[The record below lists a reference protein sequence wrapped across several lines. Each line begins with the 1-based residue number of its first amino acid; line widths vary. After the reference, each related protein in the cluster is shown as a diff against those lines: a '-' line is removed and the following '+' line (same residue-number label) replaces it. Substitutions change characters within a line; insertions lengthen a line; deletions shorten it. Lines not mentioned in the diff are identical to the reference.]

1 MLRPFLSAGGS
12 GHLAVCSKPLCGCV
26 VSSPPLSLSFS
37 SYKICKIIIPIGLGL
52 HINDLPN
59 INDILKAV
67 SSEQASLVPQL
78 VKNPAGREV
87 ASAFQA

>member
-26 VSSPPLSLSFS
+26 VSSPPLSLSSS
-37 SYKICKIIIPIGLGL
+37 SYKICKIIISIGLGL

-67 SSEQASLVPQL
+67 SSEQASLVPQS
-78 VKNPAGREV
+78 VKNLLAMQKTQV
-87 ASAFQA
+87 

>member
-26 VSSPPLSLSFS
+26 VSSPPLSLSSS
-37 SYKICKIIIPIGLGL
+37 SYKICNIIIPIGLGL
-52 HINDLPN
+52 HINGLPN

-67 SSEQASLVPQL
+67 SSEQASLVPQS
-78 VKNPAGREV
+78 VKNLLAMQKTQV
-87 ASAFQA
+87 